1 MPLRQPGLGA
11 CPPTENRGECAQ
23 ETCAITPECAAAAWL
38 AAETNSAGP
47 QETIPP
53 AATSGQKPRLPGLDA
68 DASMHSLFPS
78 ERRGDRYRSG
88 PHERPGPQG
97 IGAKDFR
104 LLGDPALR
112 SSSPGESG
120 FIPSSR
126 RKVVCASPSDPSAGT
141 RTGSKQSLWP
151 AGPLAYRFFLL
162 IE

>member
-68 DASMHSLFPS
+68 DASMHSLRS
-78 ERRGDRYRSG
+78 EENTSDVQSLR
-88 PHERPGPQG
+88 HLVC
-97 IGAKDFR
+97 R
-104 LLGDPALR
+104 LLL
-112 SSSPGESG
+112 E
-120 FIPSSR
+120 
-126 RKVVCASPSDPSAGT
+126 K
-141 RTGSKQSLWP
+141 KKKK
-151 AGPLAYRFFLL
+151 
-162 IE
+162 